1 MLWNADIRKD
11 DPLHEAEV
19 ASMISLRRALGHRFA
34 LRTRFGFE
42 FKLLTTLALTL
53 IVVGGVQYALT
64 VRDTRQ
70 RLLDE
75 AMFRAQSDVVFVQ
88 QAFASGTSTDQRVSQ
103 MNDRLAAIGGRP
115 GIRYVLLVDHFGVVN
130 AASDSKQVGTYHG
143 GPELRQVVDTGKG
156 TTRLINDDGERS
168 FRYIIPV
175 DLPTGRFALELEQ
188 NASVIEGQLVTL
200 RNATLWILGGGIG
213 FGIVLFFVL
222 GGRSVAKM
230 HHRALQMSS
239 KDGLTDLENHRS
251 FQETLT
257 HILAVAQ
264 RQNSTVSVALIDLD
278 DFKLINDRLGHGQG
292 DEVLKGVAAL
302 LETGRLGDRAFRIGG
317 DEFALVLPA
326 TNSEGAWVVCERI
339 WRSISKDVSGVTVSI
354 GVATSTPMMDQ
365 PDLCEH
371 ADVALYEAK
380 RRGRNNIVSFE
391 EIGGQAIIPAEKVR
405 SVRKL
410 LDDLELGTAFQPI
423 WDLEGDRPL
432 GFEALA
438 RPPADYALTGP
449 AELYEIGEMIGRT
462 QDLDVMSWRWA
473 LTRAKGLPS
482 DICLFLNVSPFTAD
496 HGDGPIDRLCE
507 VVAHSAFEPQQ
518 IVVEFTEKWSGRR
531 DLVVE
536 QAERLRDAGFKLA
549 LDDVGA
555 GAGDLEMMAKLPV
568 DFIKIDMHIIKNAP
582 TDPIMRG
589 VLSAICAFAAHS
601 GSQVIAEGIEDEK
614 VLRFLREEFPMSS
627 NRGTIR
633 AAQGY
638 FLGRPSEGA
647 PIIKPAPYPPLHSRA
662 SLTNTKV

>member
-1 MLWNADIRKD
+1 
-11 DPLHEAEV
+11 
-19 ASMISLRRALGHRFA
+19 MILLRRVISHRFG
-34 LRTRFGFE
+34 LHSRFGFE
-42 FKLLTTLALTL
+42 LKLLTTLALTL
-53 IVVGGVQYALT
+53 IVVGGFQYALT
-64 VRDTRQ
+64 VRDIKQ

-75 AMFRAQSDVVFVQ
+75 AVFRAQSDVVFVQ
-88 QAFASGTSTDQRVSQ
+88 QAFASGSSNDERVVQ
-103 MNDRLAAIGGRP
+103 MNDRLEAIGGRA
-115 GIRYVLLVDHFGVVN
+115 GIQYVLLVDRFGVVN
-130 AASDSKQVGTYHG
+130 AASDSRKVGTYHG
-143 GPELRQVVDTGKG
+143 GPDLRQVVESGEV
-156 TTRLINDDGERS
+156 TTKLVETDSNRS

-175 DLPTGRFALELEQ
+175 ELPTGIFALEVEQ
-188 NASVIEGQLVTL
+188 NANIVESQLVDL
-200 RNATLWILGGGIG
+200 RNTTLWIIGGGIG
-213 FGIVLFFVL
+213 VGVILFFIL

-239 KDGLTDLENHRS
+239 KDGLTDLENHRA

-264 RQNSTVSVALIDLD
+264 RQSSSVSVALIDLD

-317 DEFALVLPA
+317 DEFALVLPG
-326 TNSEGAWVVCERI
+326 TNSEGAWVVCERV
-339 WRSISKDVSGVTVSI
+339 WRGIAAELKGVTVSV
-354 GVATSTPMMDQ
+354 GVATSTLGMDQ

-380 RRGRNNIVSFE
+380 RRGRNNVVSFE
-391 EIGGQAIIPAEKVR
+391 ELGGQAIIPAEKVR

-423 WDLEGDRPL
+423 WDLEGSRPL

-438 RPPADYALTGP
+438 RPPADYALNGP

-473 LTRAKGLPS
+473 LTRAQGLPE

-507 VVAHSAFEPQQ
+507 VVANSAFQPGQ

-531 DLVVE
+531 DLVIE
-536 QAERLRDAGFKLA
+536 QAERLRAAGFKLA

-555 GAGDLEMMAKLPV
+555 GAGDLEMMARLPV
-568 DFIKIDMHIIKNAP
+568 DFIKIDMDVVKRAP
-582 TDPIMRG
+582 TDPVARG
-589 VLSAICAFAAHS
+589 VLAAIAAFAAHS
-601 GSQVIAEGIEDEK
+601 GSHVIAEGIEDET
-614 VLRFLREEFPMSS
+614 VLRFLREEFPATST
-627 NRGTIR
+627 RGTIR
-633 AAQGY
+633 GAQGY
-638 FLGRPSEGA
+638 FLGRPAEGS
-647 PIIKPAPYPPLHSRA
+647 PIIKPAPYPPLHSRTP
-662 SLTNTKV
+662 LETKV